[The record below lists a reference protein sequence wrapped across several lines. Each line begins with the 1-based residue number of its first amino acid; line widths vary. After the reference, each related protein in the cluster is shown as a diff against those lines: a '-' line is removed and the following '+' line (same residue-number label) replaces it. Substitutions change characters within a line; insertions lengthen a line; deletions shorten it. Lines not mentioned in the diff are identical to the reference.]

1 MAKAKNPK
9 AAKRAKIYLV
19 LTILF
24 LLSTLIWAGA
34 RIVAAVQFELG
45 CASFMKRAA
54 GANTVELAKEELGK
68 AINFAREN
76 NLTEGTV
83 SIFLRNPSNDMGFW
97 YRNMNAAH
105 EELVTMPEDASQL
118 ERTNVL
124 MKLRESLTDNTDGS
138 SSVIVPSGI
147 SIYPHN
153 VAYFWW
159 SVISFAGL
167 TTFFFMWAVA
177 YEKATGKKIL
187 NTNTVVI
194 QSK

>member
-1 MAKAKNPK
+1 MKKVKDQK
-9 AAKRAKIYLV
+9 AAKRAKIHLI
-19 LTILF
+19 LMSLF

-68 AINFAREN
+68 ALTFAREN

-83 SIFLRNPSNDMGFW
+83 SIFLQNPSNDMGFW
-97 YRNMNAAH
+97 YRNMTAAH
-105 EELVTMPEDASQL
+105 DELVNMPEDASQL

-147 SIYPHN
+147 SIYPNN

-159 SVISFAGL
+159 STISIVGV
-167 TTFFFMWAVA
+167 TVFFFLWAVA
-177 YEKATGKKIL
+177 YEKASGKKIL
-187 NTNTVVI
+187 TTNTLVI